1 MAFSAPVIA
10 ESLRDA
16 THTSLNRVYINLDS
30 PQSMVEA
37 HKKNESESESEEY
50 MTLEDWKI
58 ISALKDN
65 RIDDLEKRIL
75 ALEGALMSFTYNSEM
90 GSGHPDDGGW
100 FD

>member
-16 THTSLNRVYINLDS
+16 AYTGLNWVYINLDS

-37 HKKNESESESEEY
+37 HKKNESECKSEI
-50 MTLEDWKI
+50 K
-58 ISALKDN
+58 
-65 RIDDLEKRIL
+65 RLEKRIL
-75 ALEGALMSFTYNSEM
+75 ALEKVLMSFTYNSEM